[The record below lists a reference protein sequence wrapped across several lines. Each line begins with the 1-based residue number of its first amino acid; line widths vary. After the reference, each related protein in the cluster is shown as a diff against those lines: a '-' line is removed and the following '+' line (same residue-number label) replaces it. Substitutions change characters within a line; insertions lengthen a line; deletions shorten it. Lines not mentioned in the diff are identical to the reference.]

1 VAVLS
6 TKHPSKTPHFKVYM
20 RTIVRASR
28 NFEGAAWASYDAA
41 YRRQAANKQSLD
53 WATIDP
59 TIYNEAFTGRARLV
73 PRCCYCL
80 ADTHEARECQYA
92 PREEPPPAKQQRSN
106 AWGAGPSQ
114 RQNPRAVELCELF
127 NSPVG
132 NRCTFKW
139 CRFAHVCG
147 RCKRGPHPASECGGR
162 GPGPKRGGP
171 IPGGRPPKG
180 EDPSARRS

>member
-1 VAVLS
+1 
-6 TKHPSKTPHFKVYM
+6 M